1 MDVAMRSSGESTTIR
16 PSVNRQPRSAPLESK
31 MDTTLD
37 HTQADGLRTI
47 SDSFQVLVEDFLKL
61 KHIAVV
67 GISRKSGAANAIF
80 KKFKSSGYQVTPI
93 HPTLESFEGEP
104 CYQQVADLPTAPDG
118 VFIMTRP
125 DHTLEITRNCIE
137 ANVSFI
143 WMHNMNGI
151 HPQWA
156 KNMASKAG
164 SVHPDAVQLAEDA
177 GIRVIAGSCPM
188 QYLKP
193 VDPFHRCI
201 RWINEKTGSV

>member
-1 MDVAMRSSGESTTIR
+1 MDVSSKSSEESTTTR
-16 PSVNRQPRSAPLESK
+16 PSENLQPRSVPLNWTKDASIEYAK
-31 MDTTLD
+31 D
-37 HTQADGLRTI
+37 DGLRSE

-80 KKFKSSGYQVTPI
+80 KKFKSSGFQVSPI
-93 HPTLESFEGEP
+93 HPTLESYDDEP
-104 CYQQVADLPTAPDG
+104 CYRRISDLPTAPDG

-137 ANVSFI
+137 AGVSFI
-143 WMHNMNGI
+143 WMHNMNGT

-164 SVHPDAVQLAEDA
+164 SVHPDAVQQAEDA